1 MITLI
6 AGLIIFLGV
15 HSVSI
20 INEPWRDRM
29 VEKIGLW
36 PWKGLYSALS
46 LVGFILIVNGYEIA
60 SITTPIL
67 YYPPLWLQ
75 HLSLLLLV
83 PVFILL
89 IAAYMPGR
97 IKQAVTHPMLTAVKL
112 WALAHLL
119 ANGSL
124 ADVALFGSFLL
135 WAVLDRIS
143 FRRRV
148 ARPIPGAPV
157 SPKNDAIA
165 IGAGLLLYLAFLLWL
180 HKLLFGVS
188 PY

>member
-1 MITLI
+1 MITLV

-20 INEPWRDRM
+20 ISEPWRDGIVAKM
-29 VEKIGLW
+29 GLG
-36 PWKGLYSALS
+36 PWKGLYSVLS
-46 LVGFILIVNGYEIA
+46 LIGLILIVVGYGA
-60 SITTPIL
+60 ARDTTPVL
-67 YYPPLWLQ
+67 YYPPIWLH
-75 HLSLLLLV
+75 HLSLLLLA
-83 PVFILL
+83 PLFILL
-89 IAAYMPGR
+89 AAAYLPGR
-97 IKQAVTHPMLTAVKL
+97 IKQAVKHPMLTAVKL

-148 ARPIPGAPV
+148 ARAIPGAPP